1 MLKNPEKKP
10 KNPKKS
16 GSAPLRLGSAPLRIA
31 SAPLRRASAPVR
43 GPGGNF
49 GTGRNILGP
58 TGDRV
63 ALVLVSYKD
72 INFRLTYI
80 YIYICFFV
88 FFGGGGVCVVAFVCD
103 RSALKKNKSK
113 AESKQKQNNIA
124 AEEKMEE
131 KGPRKPRDVLI
142 FSRNFSRLHRYLS
155 DYG

>member
-1 MLKNPEKKP
+1 MVESRAGHLEQSGGIYVLK
-10 KNPKKS
+10 S
-16 GSAPLRLGSAPLRIA
+16 LYSYTRTSHQRLRKYAKDKLPQISI
-31 SAPLRRASAPVR
+31 SISIS
-43 GPGGNF
+43 
-49 GTGRNILGP
+49 NITAAGAD
-58 TGDRV
+58 DREF
-63 ALVLVSYKD
+63 
-72 INFRLTYI
+72 IYI
-80 YIYICFFV
+80 YIYIFV
-88 FFGGGGVCVVAFVCD
+88 WGGGVCVVAFVCD